1 MFSKYY
7 ERILQNHIRQ
17 RFREASNKL
26 TTALL
31 NPKRKFSS
39 RIVKDPQSRRKKN
52 EKKKVKILKEKRLQQ
67 RACLLPE
74 KLISK
79 ELAGEVFNGFK
90 QKQKALKSQAR
101 TRALLIQKN
110 TGELSDNYDE
120 IRGGGGGGYHDR
132 LQIRTLTGLAAILI
146 KIQ

>member
-1 MFSKYY
+1 M
-7 ERILQNHIRQ
+7 
-17 RFREASNKL
+17 
-26 TTALL
+26 
-31 NPKRKFSS
+31 
-39 RIVKDPQSRRKKN
+39 
-52 EKKKVKILKEKRLQQ
+52 KILKEKRLQQ

-79 ELAGEVFNGFK
+79 ELAGEVFYGFK

-120 IRGGGGGGYHDR
+120 IRGGGVYHDR
-132 LQIRTLTGLAAILI
+132 SQIRTLTGLAAILI

>member
-1 MFSKYY
+1 M
-7 ERILQNHIRQ
+7 
-17 RFREASNKL
+17 
-26 TTALL
+26 
-31 NPKRKFSS
+31 
-39 RIVKDPQSRRKKN
+39 
-52 EKKKVKILKEKRLQQ
+52 KILKEKRLQQ

-120 IRGGGGGGYHDR
+120 IRGGGVYHDR

>member
-1 MFSKYY
+1 M
-7 ERILQNHIRQ
+7 
-17 RFREASNKL
+17 
-26 TTALL
+26 
-31 NPKRKFSS
+31 
-39 RIVKDPQSRRKKN
+39 
-52 EKKKVKILKEKRLQQ
+52 KILKEKRLQQ

-79 ELAGEVFNGFK
+79 ELAGEVFYGFK

-120 IRGGGGGGYHDR
+120 IRGGGGYHDR

-146 KIQ
+146 KIQW